1 MTQQAL
7 DSCVRELGA
16 MRSEK
21 KAANFVKDFLI
32 NASGGGE
39 ELRALVEARSQ
50 TNKSGVAI
58 QIPKTAPRN
67 PVKQSTS
74 PDNHGFSAEAASNA
88 IGL

>member
-1 MTQQAL
+1 MATATGEAEE
-7 DSCVRELGA
+7 DEEDDDAKSKREA
-16 MRSEK
+16 R
-21 KAANFVKDFLI
+21 AAR
-32 NASGGGE
+32 G
-39 ELRALVEARSQ
+39 RALVEARSQ